1 MSNNII
7 DAVTQAVNSLVSALK
22 LPDES
27 AKANDTLGSMNFPQ
41 FSRILPY
48 KDYDSATG
56 LFINNKTVGF
66 MFEARPLPG
75 ADKSIVATLE
85 HLLRSKLPR
94 GVPVSFHL
102 VSSKLVGND
111 IDYGLREF
119 RWSGKQA
126 KKFNAITRAYYLRA
140 AETQFP
146 LPDNLDLPLTLRNYR
161 VYISCCV
168 PRKKNSTTQIVELE
182 NQIKV
187 LRASL
192 GGAYIPTRILDAA
205 GMVELMRELIN
216 PDPHEMYRVP
226 YKLDPYQ
233 DLNYQCVDDSFDMQV
248 TAGHLKIGR
257 LGRDGKECVTR
268 VTNYHLECDPEIAF
282 LWTAAD
288 NYANLLNP
296 ELSISCPFV
305 ITLTLMVE
313 DQVKT
318 QNEANLKFM
327 DVEKKSK
334 TSYAKYFPNVIKEM
348 QEWGDIRQRLA
359 TNQTSLVSYFF
370 NITTYTAD
378 NAEASLATEQQ
389 VLNSYRKGGFQ
400 LIPAR
405 YHHLRNFLAMMPFKC
420 GEGLF
425 KELQAAGVVKRA
437 ETFQV
442 ANLLPIVADSPLAPA
457 GLLAPTY
464 RNQLAFIDLFYEGM
478 NNTNFNMAVCG
489 TSGAGKT
496 GLIQPLIR
504 SVLDSGGFAWV
515 FDMGDGYKSL
525 CENMG
530 GVYLDG
536 DSLKFNPFANI
547 LDDANFDLSAERIR
561 DQMSVMASPNGI
573 VSGQGGATGQRE
585 RVAELTLM
593 AREQGRDVH
602 ILAADNRSRD
612 FLAGDVRLAG
622 ETVTGKSALQ
632 DGTAF
637 IPGGTL
643 IVDQAEKL
651 SLKETISLLD
661 GAMRHNVQV
670 LLSDSG
676 KRSGTGSALT
686 VLKDSG
692 VNTYR
697 WQGGHQTTADII
709 SEPDKGARYS
719 RLAQEFAVSVREG
732 QESVAQISGA
742 REQSVLNGLIR
753 DSLRHEG
760 VLGEKDTTITALT
773 PVWLDS
779 KSRGVRDYYREG
791 MVMERWDPETRTH
804 DRFVI
809 DRVTASS
816 NMLTLKD
823 RDGVRLDLKVSAV
836 DSQWTLFRAETLPV
850 AEGERLAVLGKI
862 PDTRLKGGESITVMK
877 VEDGQLTVQRPGQK
891 TTQTLAVGAGVF
903 DGIKIGHGWVE
914 SPGRSVSETAT
925 VFASVTQR
933 ELDNATLNQLAQSG
947 SHLRLYSA
955 QDAARTTE
963 KLSRHTAFSVVSE
976 QLKTR
981 SGETDLD
988 AAIAQ
993 QKAGLRT
1000 PAEQAIHLAIPLLES
1015 EKLTFSRPQL
1025 LATALETG
1033 GGKVPMADIDTTIQ
1047 AQIRSGQ
1054 LLNVPVA
1061 HGHGNDLLI
1070 SRQTWDAEKSILT
1083 HVLEGKDA
1091 VAPLMDRVPA
1101 SLMTDL
1107 TAGQRAATRMILES
1121 TDRFTVVQGYA
1132 GVGKTTQFRAVMSA
1146 ISLLPEETRPRV
1158 IGLAPTHRAV
1168 GEMQS
1173 AGVDARTTAS
1183 FLHDTQLLQRNGQ
1196 TPDFS
1201 NTLFLL
1207 DESSMVGLADMAK
1220 AHSLIVAGGGRA
1232 VSSGD
1237 NDQLQPIAPGQPFR
1251 LMQQRSAADVAIM
1264 KEIVRQVP
1272 ELRPAVYS
1280 LIERDVHRALTTIEQ
1295 VTPEQVPRKE
1305 GVWAPGSSVVEFT
1318 PAQEK
1323 AIQKALSEGETLPAG
1338 QPATLYEALVKDY
1351 TGRTPEAQS
1360 QTLIITHLNKD
1371 RRALNSLIHDARRE
1385 NGETGK
1391 EEITLPVLVTSNIR
1405 DGELRKLSTWTA
1417 HKEAV
1422 ALVDNV
1428 YHRISKVDK
1437 DNQLITLTDSEGKER
1452 YISPREASA
1461 EGVTLYRQ
1469 EKITVSQGDRMRF
1482 SKSDLERGYVA
1493 NSIWEVQSVSGDSV
1507 TLSDG
1512 KTTRTLTPKADQA
1525 QQHIDLAYAITAHGA
1540 QGASE
1545 PYAIALEGVAGG
1557 REQMAS
1563 FESAYVALSRMK
1575 QHVQVYTDSREG
1587 WIKAIKHSPEK
1598 ATAHDILEPR
1608 NDRAV
1613 KSADLLFG
1621 RARPLDETAA
1631 GRAAL
1636 QQSGLAQGNSPGKF
1650 ISPGKKYP
1658 QPHVALPAFDKNGK
1672 AAGIWLS
1679 PLTDRDGR
1687 LEAIGGEGR
1696 IMGNDAARF
1705 VALQNSRNGESL
1717 LAGNM
1722 GEGVRMARD
1731 NPDTG
1736 VVVRLAGDDRPWN
1749 PGAITGGR
1757 VWADPAPVGPVP
1769 QAGADI
1775 ILPPEVLAQRAAE
1788 EQQRREME
1796 KQAEQTAR
1804 EVAGEA
1810 RKAGEP
1816 ADRVKEVIGDVIRGL
1831 ERDRPGPE
1839 KTTLPD
1845 DPQFRRQEAAIQQV
1859 ASESLQRERLQAVE
1873 RDMVRDL
1880 NREKTL
1886 GGD

>member
-1 MSNNII
+1 LEAKDGVFELARKGI
-7 DAVTQAVNSLVSALK
+7 DAAI
-22 LPDES
+22 E
-27 AKANDTLGSMNFPQ
+27 
-41 FSRILPY
+41 
-48 KDYDSATG
+48 
-56 LFINNKTVGF
+56 
-66 MFEARPLPG
+66 
-75 ADKSIVATLE
+75 
-85 HLLRSKLPR
+85 
-94 GVPVSFHL
+94 
-102 VSSKLVGND
+102 
-111 IDYGLREF
+111 RE
-119 RWSGKQA
+119 
-126 KKFNAITRAYYLRA
+126 
-140 AETQFP
+140 
-146 LPDNLDLPLTLRNYR
+146 
-161 VYISCCV
+161 
-168 PRKKNSTTQIVELE
+168 
-182 NQIKV
+182 
-187 LRASL
+187 
-192 GGAYIPTRILDAA
+192 
-205 GMVELMRELIN
+205 
-216 PDPHEMYRVP
+216 
-226 YKLDPYQ
+226 
-233 DLNYQCVDDSFDMQV
+233 
-248 TAGHLKIGR
+248 
-257 LGRDGKECVTR
+257 
-268 VTNYHLECDPEIAF
+268 
-282 LWTAAD
+282 
-288 NYANLLNP
+288 
-296 ELSISCPFV
+296 
-305 ITLTLMVE
+305 
-313 DQVKT
+313 
-318 QNEANLKFM
+318 
-327 DVEKKSK
+327 
-334 TSYAKYFPNVIKEM
+334 
-348 QEWGDIRQRLA
+348 
-359 TNQTSLVSYFF
+359 
-370 NITTYTAD
+370 
-378 NAEASLATEQQ
+378 
-389 VLNSYRKGGFQ
+389 Q
-400 LIPAR
+400 LIPLDR
-405 YHHLRNFLAMMPFKC
+405 EK
-420 GEGLF
+420 GLF
-425 KELQAAGVVKRA
+425 TSNIHVLDELAVKALSQEVQRQNHVSVTPDASVVR
-437 ETFQV
+437 QV
-442 ANLLPIVADSPLAPA
+442 PFSD
-457 GLLAPTY
+457 
-464 RNQLAFIDLFYEGM
+464 
-478 NNTNFNMAVCG
+478 AV
-489 TSGAGKT
+489 
-496 GLIQPLIR
+496 
-504 SVLDSGGFAWV
+504 SVLAQDR
-515 FDMGDGYKSL
+515 
-525 CENMG
+525 
-530 GVYLDG
+530 
-536 DSLKFNPFANI
+536 P
-547 LDDANFDLSAERIR
+547 
-561 DQMSVMASPNGI
+561 VMGI

-732 QESVAQISGA
+732 QESVAQISGT

-753 DSLRHEG
+753 DSLRQEG

-823 RDGVRLDLKVSAV
+823 REGDRLDLKVSAV
-836 DSQWTLFRAETLPV
+836 DSQWTLFRADTLPV

-862 PDTRLKGGESITVMK
+862 PDTRLKGGESVTVMK

-903 DGIKIGHGWVE
+903 DGIKVGHGWVE

-976 QLKTR
+976 QLKSR

-993 QKAGLRT
+993 QKAGLHT

-1015 EKLTFSRPQL
+1015 QDLTFSRPQL
-1025 LATALETG
+1025 LATAMETG
-1033 GGKVPMADIDTTIQ
+1033 GGKVSMADIDTTIQ

-1061 HGHGNDLLI
+1061 PGRGNDLLI
-1070 SRQTWDAEKSILT
+1070 SRQAWDAEKSILT
-1083 HVLEGKDA
+1083 RVLEGKDA
-1091 VAPLMDRVPA
+1091 VAPLMDRVPD
-1101 SLMTDL
+1101 SLMTEL

-1220 AHSLIVAGGGRA
+1220 AHSLIAAGGGRA
-1232 VSSGD
+1232 VPSGD
-1237 NDQLQPIAPGQPFR
+1237 TDQLPPIASGQPFR
-1251 LMQQRSAADVAIM
+1251 LTQQRSAADVAIM

-1305 GVWAPGSSVVEFT
+1305 GAWAPGSSVVEFT
-1318 PAQEK
+1318 PKQEK
-1323 AIQKALSEGETLPAG
+1323 AIEKALSEGKTLPEG

-1360 QTLIITHLNKD
+1360 QTLVITHLNKD

-1452 YISPREASA
+1452 FISPREASA

-1482 SKSDLERGYVA
+1482 SKSDPERGYVA

-1512 KTTRTLTPKADQA
+1512 KITRTLTPKAEQA

-1575 QHVQVYTDSREG
+1575 QHVQVYTDNREG
-1587 WIKAIKHSPEK
+1587 WIKAIKNSPEK
-1598 ATAHDILEPR
+1598 ATAHDILESR

-1613 KSADLLFG
+1613 KTADLLFG

-1636 QQSGLAQGNSPGKF
+1636 QQSGLAQGSSPGKF

-1696 IMGNDAARF
+1696 IMGNEDARI

-1749 PGAITGGR
+1749 PGAMTGGR
-1757 VWADPAPVGPVP
+1757 VWA
-1769 QAGADI
+1769 
-1775 ILPPEVLAQRAAE
+1775 
-1788 EQQRREME
+1788 
-1796 KQAEQTAR
+1796 
-1804 EVAGEA
+1804 
-1810 RKAGEP
+1810 
-1816 ADRVKEVIGDVIRGL
+1816 
-1831 ERDRPGPE
+1831 
-1839 KTTLPD
+1839 
-1845 DPQFRRQEAAIQQV
+1845 
-1859 ASESLQRERLQAVE
+1859 
-1873 RDMVRDL
+1873 
-1880 NREKTL
+1880 
-1886 GGD
+1886 

>member
-7 DAVTQAVNSLVSALK
+7 DAVTQTVNSLVSALK

-168 PRKKNSTTQIVELE
+168 PRKKNSATQIVEME
-182 NQIKV
+182 NQIKI

-205 GMVELMRELIN
+205 GLVELMRELIN

-233 DLNYQCVDDSFDMQV
+233 DLNYQCVDDSFDMKV

-268 VTNYHLECDPEIAF
+268 VTSYHLEKDPEMAF
-282 LWTAAD
+282 LWSNAD

-348 QEWGDIRQRLA
+348 QEWGD
-359 TNQTSLVSYFF
+359 
-370 NITTYTAD
+370 
-378 NAEASLATEQQ
+378 
-389 VLNSYRKGGFQ
+389 
-400 LIPAR
+400 
-405 YHHLRNFLAMMPFKC
+405 
-420 GEGLF
+420 
-425 KELQAAGVVKRA
+425 
-437 ETFQV
+437 
-442 ANLLPIVADSPLAPA
+442 
-457 GLLAPTY
+457 
-464 RNQLAFIDLFYEGM
+464 
-478 NNTNFNMAVCG
+478 
-489 TSGAGKT
+489 
-496 GLIQPLIR
+496 
-504 SVLDSGGFAWV
+504 
-515 FDMGDGYKSL
+515 
-525 CENMG
+525 
-530 GVYLDG
+530 
-536 DSLKFNPFANI
+536 
-547 LDDANFDLSAERIR
+547 
-561 DQMSVMASPNGI
+561 
-573 VSGQGGATGQRE
+573 
-585 RVAELTLM
+585 
-593 AREQGRDVH
+593 
-602 ILAADNRSRD
+602 
-612 FLAGDVRLAG
+612 
-622 ETVTGKSALQ
+622 
-632 DGTAF
+632 
-637 IPGGTL
+637 
-643 IVDQAEKL
+643 
-651 SLKETISLLD
+651 
-661 GAMRHNVQV
+661 
-670 LLSDSG
+670 
-676 KRSGTGSALT
+676 
-686 VLKDSG
+686 
-692 VNTYR
+692 
-697 WQGGHQTTADII
+697 
-709 SEPDKGARYS
+709 
-719 RLAQEFAVSVREG
+719 
-732 QESVAQISGA
+732 
-742 REQSVLNGLIR
+742 
-753 DSLRHEG
+753 
-760 VLGEKDTTITALT
+760 
-773 PVWLDS
+773 
-779 KSRGVRDYYREG
+779 
-791 MVMERWDPETRTH
+791 
-804 DRFVI
+804 
-809 DRVTASS
+809 
-816 NMLTLKD
+816 
-823 RDGVRLDLKVSAV
+823 
-836 DSQWTLFRAETLPV
+836 
-850 AEGERLAVLGKI
+850 
-862 PDTRLKGGESITVMK
+862 
-877 VEDGQLTVQRPGQK
+877 
-891 TTQTLAVGAGVF
+891 
-903 DGIKIGHGWVE
+903 
-914 SPGRSVSETAT
+914 
-925 VFASVTQR
+925 
-933 ELDNATLNQLAQSG
+933 NATLNQLAQSG

-976 QLKTR
+976 QLKSR

-993 QKAGLRT
+993 QKAGLHT

-1015 EKLTFSRPQL
+1015 QDLTFSRPQL
-1025 LATALETG
+1025 LATAMETG
-1033 GGKVPMADIDTTIQ
+1033 GGKVSMADIDTTIQ

-1061 HGHGNDLLI
+1061 PGRGNDLLI
-1070 SRQTWDAEKSILT
+1070 SRQAWDAEKSILT
-1083 HVLEGKDA
+1083 RVLEGKDA
-1091 VAPLMDRVPA
+1091 VAPLMDRVPD
-1101 SLMTDL
+1101 SLMTEL

-1220 AHSLIVAGGGRA
+1220 AHSLIAAGGGRA
-1232 VSSGD
+1232 VPSGD
-1237 NDQLQPIAPGQPFR
+1237 TDQLPPIASGQPFR
-1251 LMQQRSAADVAIM
+1251 LTQQRSAADVAIM

-1305 GVWAPGSSVVEFT
+1305 GAWAPGSSVVEFT
-1318 PAQEK
+1318 QKQEK
-1323 AIQKALSEGETLPAG
+1323 EIEKALSEGKTLPEG

-1360 QTLIITHLNKD
+1360 QTLVITHLNKD

-1452 YISPREASA
+1452 FISPREASA

-1482 SKSDLERGYVA
+1482 SKSDPEHLAVLGIV
-1493 NSIWEVQSVSGDSV
+1493 VS
-1507 TLSDG
+1507 
-1512 KTTRTLTPKADQA
+1512 
-1525 QQHIDLAYAITAHGA
+1525 
-1540 QGASE
+1540 
-1545 PYAIALEGVAGG
+1545 
-1557 REQMAS
+1557 M
-1563 FESAYVALSRMK
+1563 
-1575 QHVQVYTDSREG
+1575 
-1587 WIKAIKHSPEK
+1587 
-1598 ATAHDILEPR
+1598 
-1608 NDRAV
+1608 
-1613 KSADLLFG
+1613 
-1621 RARPLDETAA
+1621 
-1631 GRAAL
+1631 
-1636 QQSGLAQGNSPGKF
+1636 
-1650 ISPGKKYP
+1650 
-1658 QPHVALPAFDKNGK
+1658 
-1672 AAGIWLS
+1672 
-1679 PLTDRDGR
+1679 
-1687 LEAIGGEGR
+1687 
-1696 IMGNDAARF
+1696 
-1705 VALQNSRNGESL
+1705 
-1717 LAGNM
+1717 
-1722 GEGVRMARD
+1722 
-1731 NPDTG
+1731 
-1736 VVVRLAGDDRPWN
+1736 
-1749 PGAITGGR
+1749 
-1757 VWADPAPVGPVP
+1757 
-1769 QAGADI
+1769 
-1775 ILPPEVLAQRAAE
+1775 
-1788 EQQRREME
+1788 
-1796 KQAEQTAR
+1796 
-1804 EVAGEA
+1804 
-1810 RKAGEP
+1810 
-1816 ADRVKEVIGDVIRGL
+1816 
-1831 ERDRPGPE
+1831 
-1839 KTTLPD
+1839 
-1845 DPQFRRQEAAIQQV
+1845 
-1859 ASESLQRERLQAVE
+1859 
-1873 RDMVRDL
+1873 
-1880 NREKTL
+1880 
-1886 GGD
+1886 